1 MQMSM
6 HKIPIGG
13 GGGTTGLLTSS
24 SSSTSIAL
32 QKYYAHDTP
41 ESLKAARKTV
51 LDAVKAMDK
60 KFSVS
65 WDDAAKSNLPNAV
78 KDITNGHDDNTS
90 DDTDNAII
98 DNDHDTSSS
107 SSIPFGTLSGDDVD
121 DTTTRRRRRKD
132 SNDGLIGLSKRMKK
146 RNNHTATTTTNTR
159 GMLPRTPSSPPKW
172 LFRNRRFLGRGYHN
186 EDAVDKDDELHDDDG
201 GGRVSRPHHHHASS
215 SNKAYLIPRLGV
227 LPPGQ
232 LRRASS
238 VGMVIPPN
246 ANSTT
251 SSRSIHHSL
260 NNTPSKSIDNDITA
274 ININKNEDDDGIVD
288 NCDAMPING
297 DGGGGC
303 STEQSKGI
311 RSSSSSSSKKKDNT
325 YITTTPTITG
335 LHIRGRVKH
344 LLTRLHRTRG
354 EDDINQ
360 LQQYDDDEGEK
371 HHELM
376 MMNEYPCCWTEVC
389 GSTGGNNDNNTTP
402 RSIPLV
408 TSVPNNPNTHC
419 ILLLGE
425 MYLPPLT
432 SSSSSTT
439 SDGPGGFIATQIA
452 VDKSTGD
459 IAVGT
464 SNGMIFV
471 WIRDHDASH
480 SRSPTLQLKGHI
492 DSITSLHYSSSIPSY
507 YHSYPTTTTIL
518 VSSSLD
524 GSTVIWTPRKA
535 ASLQKGYTHHTTT
548 RTNDDDDDAVV
559 CDTKPLAVIRHFKPI
574 TGPLGIEGTGINI
587 PTYASTV
594 LPTNDNGLR
603 TPLLFVACADG
614 AVEIYELA
622 MDRASLQSPDY
633 INNHDDDD
641 DDADGDGGGS
651 INGSYYP
658 KRTHT
663 VRIEGMATAV
673 ALSPDGLR
681 LAVGSAVGTVTM
693 FLLKTLRLDGVID
706 CRNRY
711 GKLKGGRKITGMQW
725 QKDSQR

>member
-1 MQMSM
+1 DNNHQQQEEQSSSSGGAVVEGDNRGYVEEKTTRLHDDDDEGMQRSM

-13 GGGTTGLLTSS
+13 GGGTTGFLLTSSSSS

-41 ESLKAARKTV
+41 AESLKAARKTV

-60 KFSVS
+60 K
-65 WDDAAKSNLPNAV
+65 
-78 KDITNGHDDNTS
+78 
-90 DDTDNAII
+90 
-98 DNDHDTSSS
+98 
-107 SSIPFGTLSGDDVD
+107 
-121 DTTTRRRRRKD
+121 
-132 SNDGLIGLSKRMKK
+132 
-146 RNNHTATTTTNTR
+146 
-159 GMLPRTPSSPPKW
+159 
-172 LFRNRRFLGRGYHN
+172 NRRFLGRGYHN

-201 GGRVSRPHHHHASS
+201 GGRVSRSHHHDHHASSSSS

-238 VGMVIPPN
+238 VGMLIPPN
-246 ANSTT
+246 ASTAT
-251 SSRSIHHSL
+251 SRSIHHSL

-274 ININKNEDDDGIVD
+274 ININNNEDDDGIVD
-288 NCDAMPING
+288 NCDAMPINN
-297 DGGGGC
+297 GGGGC

-311 RSSSSSSSKKKDNT
+311 RSSSSKKKKDNT

-335 LHIRGRVKH
+335 LHI
-344 LLTRLHRTRG
+344 
-354 EDDINQ
+354 
-360 LQQYDDDEGEK
+360 
-371 HHELM
+371 
-376 MMNEYPCCWTEVC
+376 
-389 GSTGGNNDNNTTP
+389 
-402 RSIPLV
+402 
-408 TSVPNNPNTHC
+408 
-419 ILLLGE
+419 LLLGE

-432 SSSSSTT
+432 SSSSSSTT

-480 SRSPTLQLKGHI
+480 SRSPTLQLKG
-492 DSITSLHYSSSIPSY
+492 
-507 YHSYPTTTTIL
+507 
-518 VSSSLD
+518 
-524 GSTVIWTPRKA
+524 
-535 ASLQKGYTHHTTT
+535 
-548 RTNDDDDDAVV
+548 
-559 CDTKPLAVIRHFKPI
+559 
-574 TGPLGIEGTGINI
+574 
-587 PTYASTV
+587 TV

-622 MDRASLQSPDY
+622 MDRASLQSPHY
-633 INNHDDDD
+633 INNHHDD
-641 DDADGDGGGS
+641 DDAAADGGGS